1 MVVRAASLWLSFSWP
16 ADSQAAVDAADP
28 DVAAGRSLF
37 HAIGCAKCHVAGQRT
52 RADATLA
59 EQSSQQIWPYTDL
72 LLHDLG
78 EGLADSRPEGTAS
91 GREWRTAPLWGIGL
105 TGTVSGRARY
115 LHDGRAKTLHD
126 VLTTCNAGDKHG
138 TTSHL
143 KPAEIDDLVAFLK
156 ALPYELPPDETP
168 NSVPFRLKK

>member
-1 MVVRAASLWLSFSWP
+1 VREVVDPVTFYARNL
-16 ADSQAAVDAADP
+16 AVPPRREATDP
-28 DVAAGRSLF
+28 DVLAGRSLF
-37 HAIGCAKCHVAGQRT
+37 HAIGCAKCHVPGQRT
-52 RADATLA
+52 RADATRA

-115 LHDGRAKTLHD
+115 LHDGRARDLLEAILWH
-126 VLTTCNAGDKHG
+126 AGEAAAQRDAV
-138 TTSHL
+138 
-143 KPAEIDDLVAFLK
+143 AELSASEREQLIRFVESL
-156 ALPYELPPDETP
+156 
-168 NSVPFRLKK
+168 